1 MKANKFALLQLADI
15 NRIEVQN
22 HDQEIWFESLY
33 EYSCPQWFRDV
44 KFGIWS
50 HWGPQSVPM
59 YGDWYARNMYI
70 EDSPQYN
77 KITLE

>member
-1 MKANKFALLQLADI
+1 MTKKFAAL
-15 NRIEVQN
+15 
-22 HDQEIWFESLY
+22 FESLY

-59 YGDWYARNMYI
+59 YGDWYARNMYM

-77 KITLE
+77 YHVRHYGHPSKFGYTVQ